1 MSEPIDPTDPT
12 DRGVPPP
19 PPRAKPAPGGNAFPA
34 PTIVRANR
42 LRFSLVWIVPLVALL
57 AGIIVVVRTLLQT
70 GPLITITF
78 RNADGLEPGRTEL
91 RYKEVVV
98 GRVTKVGLSPDR
110 GRVLVT
116 ARLDKTAANLALADT
131 LFWVVRPRI
140 GTAGI
145 SGLGT
150 LFSGVYIGADAGETG
165 KEETHFTGLEVPPF
179 VQRGEPGRIFALNAS
194 DLGSLEVGSPLY
206 YRRTRVGRVVGYSLD
221 ALRDGV
227 DVQVFVES
235 PHELLVTQN
244 SRFWNASGI
253 DMTVSAAGLSVNT
266 ESIASLVAGGIAFAV
281 TPGAAKAPPAQE
293 GQRFVL
299 YADRKA
305 ALAPANGAP
314 QRVRMVFTP
323 AMRGLSVGAPVEMLG
338 AEIGQVQTV
347 AMQYD
352 ARSQRFPVEVV
363 AEIFP
368 ARLGDARREFMAQR
382 GGAAQPDAVFLK
394 HLVERGLRAQL
405 KSGNLLTGQL
415 YVALEFVPKAPKATL
430 DASSALPTIPT
441 LPGGSGDLQPQ
452 VSEILER
459 VARINFE
466 QIGANLEETLKN
478 ASAASS
484 TLQDTLRGASGAT
497 NALQQTLASA
507 NTAIQQLSPQLEKTL
522 ASADSAIKQLSPQA
536 QEMLAEV
543 QRSLKSVQ
551 GTLDGVDRHLTHPDA
566 ALLRNANQTLQEL
579 QRAARAMRVLAD
591 YLQLHPESLLR
602 GKPADA
608 DVGPAVQGRQ

>member
-1 MSEPIDPTDPT
+1 MSEPSDPSNTGAPAA
-12 DRGVPPP
+12 PAA
-19 PPRAKPAPGGNAFPA
+19 PPRARPAPGGGGFPA

-57 AGIIVVVRTLLQT
+57 AGIVVVVRTLLQT

-116 ARLDKTAANLALADT
+116 ARLDKTAANLAVADT

-150 LFSGVYIGADAGETG
+150 LFSGVYIGADAGETT
-165 KEETHFTGLEVPPF
+165 KAETHFTGLEAPPL
-179 VQRGEPGRIFALNAS
+179 VQRGEPGRSFVLGAS

-221 ALRDGV
+221 AQRDGV
-227 DVQVFVES
+227 DVQVFIES
-235 PHELLVTQN
+235 PNELLVTQN

-253 DMTVSAAGLSVNT
+253 DMSISAAGLSVNT
-266 ESIASLVAGGIAFAV
+266 ESIASLVAGGIAFA
-281 TPGAAKAPPAQE
+281 TLPGAAKAPAATD

-305 ALAPANGAP
+305 ALAPADGEP

-338 AEIGQVQTV
+338 AEIGQVQSV

-363 AEIFP
+363 AQIFP
-368 ARLGDARREFMAQR
+368 ARLGDARRDFMAQR
-382 GGAAQPDAVFLK
+382 GGAAQPDGVFLK

-430 DASSALPTIPT
+430 DASSPLPTIPT

-466 QIGANLEETLKN
+466 GIGANLEETLKN
-478 ASAASS
+478 ASAASG
-484 TLQDTLRGASGAT
+484 TLQDTLRGAGGAT

-551 GTLDGVDRHLTHPDA
+551 GTLEGLDRHITHPDA
-566 ALLRNANQTLQEL
+566 TLLRSANQTLQEL

-608 DVGPAVQGRQ
+608 DVGPAGQGRQ

>member
-1 MSEPIDPTDPT
+1 MPTAWSPAAPSCAT
-12 DRGVPPP
+12 RKWWSGAS
-19 PPRAKPAPGGNAFPA
+19 PR
-34 PTIVRANR
+34 
-42 LRFSLVWIVPLVALL
+42 S
-57 AGIIVVVRTLLQT
+57 
-70 GPLITITF
+70 
-78 RNADGLEPGRTEL
+78 
-91 RYKEVVV
+91 
-98 GRVTKVGLSPDR
+98 GLSPDR

-116 ARLDKTAANLALADT
+116 ARLDKTAANLAVADT

-165 KEETHFTGLEVPPF
+165 KEETHFTGLEAPPL
-179 VQRGEPGRIFALNAS
+179 VQRGEPGRSFVLGAS

-221 ALRDGV
+221 AQRDGV
-227 DVQVFVES
+227 DVQVFIES
-235 PHELLVTQN
+235 PNELLVTQN

-253 DMTVSAAGLSVNT
+253 DMSISAAGLSVNT
-266 ESIASLVAGGIAFAV
+266 ESIASLVAGGIAFASL
-281 TPGAAKAPPAQE
+281 PGAAKAPPATD

-299 YADRKA
+299 YADRRA
-305 ALAPANGAP
+305 ALAPADGEP

-363 AEIFP
+363 AQIFP
-368 ARLGDARREFMAQR
+368 ARLGDARRDFMAQR
-382 GGAAQPDAVFLK
+382 GGAAQPDAAFLK

-430 DASSALPTIPT
+430 DATSPLPTIPT

-466 QIGANLEETLKN
+466 GIGANLEQTLKN
-478 ASAASS
+478 ASAASG
-484 TLQDTLRGASGAT
+484 TLQDTLRGANGAT
-497 NALQQTLASA
+497 SALQQTLASA
-507 NTAIQQLSPQLEKTL
+507 NMRRSSSFLRSWRRRWPAPTPRST
-522 ASADSAIKQLSPQA
+522 QLSPQA
-536 QEMLAEV
+536 QEMLVEV

-551 GTLDGVDRHLTHPDA
+551 GTLDGLDRQITHPDA
-566 ALLRNANQTLQEL
+566 TLLRNANQTLQEL

-608 DVGPAVQGRQ
+608 DVGPAGPGRP

>member
-1 MSEPIDPTDPT
+1 MTDPVDPGQPAPAPSRDT
-12 DRGVPPP
+12 
-19 PPRAKPAPGGNAFPA
+19 KPAAARAPFPA
-34 PTIVRANR
+34 PVIVRANR

-57 AGIIVVVRTLLQT
+57 AGIVLVARTLLQA

-78 RNADGLEPGRTEL
+78 RNAEGLEPGRTEV

-98 GRVTKVGLSPDR
+98 GRVNKVGLSPDR

-116 ARLDKTAANLALADT
+116 VRLDKSASSLAVADT
-131 LFWVVRPRI
+131 GFWVVRPRI

-165 KEETHFTGLEVPPF
+165 QEETHFTGLEVPPF
-179 VQRGEPGRIFALNAS
+179 VQRGEPGRSFVLNAS
-194 DLGSLEVGSPLY
+194 DLGSLEVGSPVY

-221 ALRDGV
+221 PKRDGV

-235 PHELLVTQN
+235 PNEALVTQA

-253 DMTVSAAGLSVNT
+253 DMSVNAAGLTVNT
-266 ESIASLVAGGIAFAV
+266 ESLAALVAGGIAFAAA
-281 TPGAAKAPPAQE
+281 PGAQKGQPAPLAQS

-299 YADRKA
+299 YADRKSA
-305 ALAPANGAP
+305 MAPPDGPA
-314 QRVRMVFTP
+314 QRVRMLFSP
-323 AMRGLSVGAPVEMLG
+323 SMRGLAVGAPVELLG
-338 AEIGQVQTV
+338 AEIGSVLSV

-352 ARSQRFPVEVV
+352 ARTQRFPVEVV

-368 ARLGDARREFMAQR
+368 ARLGDARRDFMAPL
-382 GGAAQPDAVFLK
+382 GAAEQSDALFLRQ
-394 HLVERGLRAQL
+394 LVERGMRAQL
-405 KSGNLLTGQL
+405 KSGNLLTGQP
-415 YVALEFVPKAPKATL
+415 YVALDIVAKAPKATL
-430 DASSALPTIPT
+430 DVSTPTPTIPS
-441 LPGGSGDLQPQ
+441 LPGGTGDLQPQ

-459 VARINFE
+459 IARINFE
-466 QIGANLEETLKN
+466 QIGANLEDTLKN
-478 ASAASS
+478 TSAATG
-484 TLQDTLRGASGAT
+484 TLQDTLRSAGSAAGALEQTLTSA
-497 NALQQTLASA
+497 NLAVQQLAPQLQQVLSSA
-507 NTAIQQLSPQLEKTL
+507 N
-522 ASADSAIKQLSPQA
+522 SAIEQLSPQA

-551 GTLDGVDRHLTHPDA
+551 ATLDTLDRNLSRPDA
-566 ALLRNANQTLQEL
+566 PLQRNANQALAEI
-579 QRAARAMRVLAD
+579 QRAARALRVLGD

-608 DVGPAVQGRQ
+608 DVGPLAPQGRQ

>member
-1 MSEPIDPTDPT
+1 MAEPVDPPA
-12 DRGVPPP
+12 PPEP
-19 PPRAKPAPGGNAFPA
+19 AAPRARAPAGLPAPV
-34 PTIVRANR
+34 IVRANR

-57 AGIIVVVRTLLQT
+57 AGIVLVVRTLLTT

-78 RNADGLEPGRTEL
+78 RNADGLEPGRTEV

-110 GRVLVT
+110 GRVLATV
-116 ARLDKTAANLALADT
+116 RLDKSASSLAVADT

-165 KEETHFTGLEVPPF
+165 KEETHFTGLEVPPL
-179 VQRGEPGRIFALNAS
+179 VQRGEPGRSFVLNAA

-206 YRRTRVGRVVGYSLD
+206 YRRMRVGRVVGYTLD
-221 ALRDGV
+221 AQRDGV

-235 PHELLVTQN
+235 PNEPLVTQS

-253 DMTVSAAGLSVNT
+253 DMSVSAAGLTVNT
-266 ESIASLVAGGIAFAV
+266 ESIASLIAGGIAFAPP
-281 TPGAAKAPPAQE
+281 PGAAKAAPAQD

-299 YADRKA
+299 FADRKA
-305 ALAPANGAP
+305 ALAPPDGVG
-314 QRVRMVFTP
+314 QRVRMVFAP
-323 AMRGLSVGAPVEMLG
+323 AMRGLAVGAPVELLG
-338 AEIGQVQTV
+338 SEIGQVQSV

-352 ARSQRFPVEVV
+352 PRTQRFPVEVI

-368 ARLGDARREFMAQR
+368 ARLGDARRDFLDAR
-382 GGAAQPDAVFLK
+382 GGAAQSDTVFLK

-405 KSGNLLTGQL
+405 KSGNLLTGQP
-415 YVALEFVPKAPKATL
+415 YVALEIVAKAPKATL
-430 DASSALPTIPT
+430 DASQPTPTIPS
-441 LPGGSGDLQPQ
+441 LPGGTGDLQPQ

-459 VARINFE
+459 IARIRFE

-478 ASAASS
+478 TSVASG
-484 TLQDTLRGASGAT
+484 TLQETLRGAGGAT
-497 NALQQTLASA
+497 TSLQQTLASA
-507 NTAIQQLSPQLEKTL
+507 NAAIQQLSPQLEKTL
-522 ASADSAIKQLSPQA
+522 ASADAAIKQLSPQA

-543 QRSLKSVQ
+543 QRSLKSLQ
-551 GTLDGVDRHLTHPDA
+551 GTLDGVDRGITQPDA
-566 ALLRNANQTLQEL
+566 PLLRNANQTLAEI
-579 QRAARAMRVLAD
+579 QRAARALRVLGD

-608 DVGPAVQGRQ
+608 DVGQGSRP

>member
-1 MSEPIDPTDPT
+1 MAEPVD
-12 DRGVPPP
+12 
-19 PPRAKPAPGGNAFPA
+19 PAPPLDPAATRAPGRAAIPA
-34 PTIVRANR
+34 PVIVRANR

-57 AGIIVVVRTLLQT
+57 AGIVLVARTLLQT

-78 RNADGLEPGRTEL
+78 RNAEGLEPGRTEV
-91 RYKEVVV
+91 RYKEVAV

-110 GRVLVT
+110 GRVLATV
-116 ARLDKTAANLALADT
+116 RLDKAAAGLAVADT
-131 LFWVVRPRI
+131 QFWVVRPRV

-150 LFSGVYIGADAGETG
+150 LFSGVYIGADAGETA
-165 KEETHFTGLEVPPF
+165 KEESHFTGLEAPPLL
-179 VQRGEPGRIFALNAS
+179 QRGEPGRSFVLNAA

-206 YRRTRVGRVVGYSLD
+206 YRRMRVGRVVGYTLD
-221 ALRDGV
+221 AQRDGV

-235 PHELLVTQN
+235 PNELLVTQA

-253 DMTVSAAGLSVNT
+253 DVSISAAGLSVNT
-266 ESIASLVAGGIAFAV
+266 ESIASLVAGGIAFA
-281 TPGAAKAPPAQE
+281 APPGVAKGVPAQD

-305 ALAPANGAP
+305 ALAPPDGVG
-314 QRVRMVFTP
+314 QRVRMVFSP
-323 AMRGLSVGAPVEMLG
+323 AMRGLAVGATVELLG
-338 AEIGQVQTV
+338 TEIGQVQSV

-352 ARSQRFPVEVV
+352 PRTQRFPVEVI

-382 GGAAQPDAVFLK
+382 GSAAPSDAMFLK
-394 HLVERGLRAQL
+394 QLVERGLRAQL
-405 KSGNLLTGQL
+405 KSGNLLTGQP
-415 YVALEFVPKAPKATL
+415 YVALEIVANAPKATL
-430 DASSALPTIPT
+430 DATLPTPTIPS
-441 LPGGSGDLQPQ
+441 LPGGTGDLQPQ

-459 VARINFE
+459 IARIRFE

-478 ASAASS
+478 TSVASS
-484 TLQDTLRGASGAT
+484 TLQDTLRGAGGAT
-497 NALQQTLASA
+497 TALQQTLASA
-507 NTAIQQLSPQLEKTL
+507 NAAIQQLSPQLEKTL
-522 ASADSAIKQLSPQA
+522 ASADTAIKQLSPQV

-543 QRSLKSVQ
+543 QRSLKSLQ
-551 GTLDGVDRHLTHPDA
+551 GTLDGVDRGITQPDA
-566 ALLRNANQTLQEL
+566 PLLRNANQTLTEI
-579 QRAARAMRVLAD
+579 QRAARALRVLGD

-608 DVGPAVQGRQ
+608 DVGPEPAGRQ